1 MKFDELFPNTFK
13 ALRPHPSSIKHQ
25 VDLMLPSMPMVE
37 ACRADDF
44 DFFHPFIASGHLS
57 PEQMHHACDR
67 YHLGKTRSG
76 RPIFWMIDDMRQPLD
91 AHIGTTTWLSSLLK
105 IREHFLE
112 PWQVQHCLFGL
123 HLLSLTDE
131 DDSLCH
137 TDLSDLTDI
146 CCNCSFFAKQNQSVR
161 SASSVFDS
169 NNFAEQKQSV
179 RSVRSVCDYKNISV
193 VESEASAVVLS
204 ELFPESIWMAYATTP
219 HLTPDL
225 FAPLEGRSVTIYPRT
240 DPSMNTY
247 LFFLYYADLI
257 RKNCPSIDLTVD
269 TTLEDHASD
278 SQKDRCIDLLEFLL
292 DSL

>member
-1 MKFDELFPNTFK
+1 MYIYRASRRPICVTYMKFDELFHNTFK
-13 ALRPHPSSIKHQ
+13 ALRPHPSAIKHQ

-37 ACRADDF
+37 VCRADDF

-76 RPIFWMIDDMRQPLD
+76 KPIFWMIDDMRQPLD
-91 AHIGTTTWLSSLLK
+91 AHIGTTWISSLLK
-105 IREHFLE
+105 VREPLLE

-123 HLLSLTDE
+123 HLLMEEGRWKKE
-131 DDSLCH
+131 D
-137 TDLSDLTDI
+137 
-146 CCNCSFFAKQNQSVR
+146 VR
-161 SASSVFDS
+161 PMP
-169 NNFAEQKQSV
+169 
-179 RSVRSVCDYKNISV
+179 VCINI
-193 VESEASAVVLS
+193 VEREETAVVLS

-240 DPSMNTY
+240 DPSMSTY